1 MVTRERLHPD
11 GSGDAPAASGDRA
24 REKQG
29 ASGGQLDRLL
39 TGSLPCVRCGY
50 DLRGLS
56 IRGVCPECGT
66 PLRTTIL
73 YRVDPEADAF
83 KPIRFPKL
91 VAASLVVWPSASL
104 LAILSLWMPRIAELL
119 RSFGLPVEAAAIPF
133 SEIAIGASIVAA
145 IALLGLIRPTGTLA
159 WWKSWCLLVGVLSY
173 IPITVALWNMA
184 LIDRSYPNPFL
195 EYTRGDRWS
204 WRLLLGAGMVGVF
217 LGFRPV
223 ARDLVHRCLALRTG
237 RVDRQTLL
245 TMVVATV
252 VAGLGDLIRVSG
264 VNIPG
269 MGGEALE
276 ILSTIL
282 ILVGSGF
289 VTIGMV
295 ACIVDGWRIGESVL
309 LPSPSP
315 RSVIEGG

>member
-1 MVTRERLHPD
+1 MVTRKRLHPD
-11 GSGDAPAASGDRA
+11 GSAHASPASGDGA
-24 REKQG
+24 RSRR
-29 ASGGQLDRLL
+29 ASGGDHLDRLL

-104 LAILSLWMPRIAELL
+104 LAMACLWLARVVELL
-119 RSFGLPVEAAAIPF
+119 RSFGLSVDVSAVPLVQ
-133 SEIAIGASIVAA
+133 IAIGASAVAA
-145 IALLGLIRPTGTLA
+145 LALLGLIRPTGTLA

-173 IPITVALWNMA
+173 IPIMIALWNMA
-184 LIDRSYPNPFL
+184 LIDRVFPNPFL
-195 EYTRGDRWS
+195 EFTRTDRWA

-223 ARDLVHRCLALRTG
+223 ARELVHRCLALRTG

-295 ACIVDGWRIGESVL
+295 ACIVDGWRIGRSVL